1 MHISSLIVDAR
12 AQDAAALRDT
22 LSHWPGVEVHA
33 LTDTGR
39 LVVTLDTDTAA
50 QTQELFSR
58 IGTEP
63 GVMSLALV
71 YHHHETET
79 ELEA

>member
-12 AQDAAALRDT
+12 PQDAAALRDT
-22 LSHWPGVEVHA
+22 LSAWEGVDVHA
-33 LTDTGR
+33 VTDTGR
-39 LVVTLDTDTAA
+39 LIVTLDTDTAA
-50 QTQELFSR
+50 QTQALFSR
-58 IGTEP
+58 IGAEP

-71 YHHHETET
+71 YHQHDIEA